1 MFFTKF
7 VALFLLGALAGSG
20 PVFAQSEY
28 PLLRERLDP
37 EFLEVVWKELR
48 AEFPDATAPGPAT
61 KAKKVA
67 LVVVDITA
75 PSEPKVASINGDVM
89 MYAAS
94 LPKIAILLGAFVQ
107 IERGRMT
114 LDEKLREQLIRMI
127 RDSSNKAATAVLHQ
141 VGFDTLADILQSER
155 YRLYDPEHNG
165 GLWVGKDYGGAKA
178 WKRDPLHG
186 ISHGATAMQV
196 ARFYYLLIT
205 DRLVSPKHTK
215 DMLEILS
222 DPALQHK
229 FVKGLKQDNPDAEL
243 YRKSGTWRVFHSD
256 SSIVIDKHYRYI
268 AVAIGE
274 HPQWGAGLV
283 RIIQAVDNA
292 VESLHVPAPK

>member
-1 MFFTKF
+1 M
-7 VALFLLGALAGSG
+7 GALVWSG

-28 PLLRERLDP
+28 PPLRERLDP
-37 EFLEVVWKELR
+37 EFLEVVWEELR
-48 AEFPDATAPGPAT
+48 AEFPDAPVPGPAT

-75 PSEPKVASINGDVM
+75 PREPKVASINGDVM

-114 LDEKLREQLIRMI
+114 LDEALREQLTRMI
-127 RDSSNKAATAVLHQ
+127 RNSSNKAATAVLHQ

-155 YRLYDPEHNG
+155 YSLYDPEYNG

-205 DRLVSPKHTK
+205 GRLVSPKHTK

-229 FVKGLKQDNPDAEL
+229 FVKGLKQDNPDAAL

-283 RIIQAVDNA
+283 RIVQAVDEV
-292 VESLHVPAPK
+292 VERLHVPTPK